1 MPQRHHHHGHHH
13 HHHSSS
19 SSVTSGISSTPGAIP
34 FLAQD
39 DKKYAEVPPPTNIHG
54 KRPVLPGMDQ
64 QTPSSEGGPNPGSAV
79 GGQQVGATAKKVPFA
94 KPIPKNFV
102 NSWNHDLSVPPQTQ
116 MQQMPPGMPPPGM
129 MQGPPPPVQGQGDP
143 GGGGGGYPSQPPPAP
158 MHQGGPPMGPDAMDD
173 PNCISLQVHTRFSS
187 NFLEF

>member
-1 MPQRHHHHGHHH
+1 
-13 HHHSSS
+13 
-19 SSVTSGISSTPGAIP
+19 
-34 FLAQD
+34 
-39 DKKYAEVPPPTNIHG
+39 
-54 KRPVLPGMDQ
+54 MDQ
-64 QTPSSEGGPNPGSAV
+64 QTPSEGGPNPGSAV

-116 MQQMPPGMPPPGM
+116 MQMPPGMPPPGM

-173 PNCISLQVHTRFSS
+173 PNCISLQVHV
-187 NFLEF
+187 